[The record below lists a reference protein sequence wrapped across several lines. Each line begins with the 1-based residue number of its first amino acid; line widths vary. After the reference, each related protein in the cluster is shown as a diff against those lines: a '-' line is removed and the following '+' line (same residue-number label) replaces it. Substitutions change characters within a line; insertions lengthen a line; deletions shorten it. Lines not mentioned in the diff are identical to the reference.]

1 MLAATAITGATAI
14 LAFQISLLL
23 IFTQY
28 FRNLANFLPLDA
40 IKYSTCDRGIN
51 GRNDSK
57 MFF

>member
-1 MLAATAITGATAI
+1 MLAATAITGASSNCYYRSKSDTG
-14 LAFQISLLL
+14 ISDR
-23 IFTQY
+23 T
-28 FRNLANFLPLDA
+28 LANFLPLDA